1 LIACGAGALVLPSIF
16 QEQLSAQ
23 CEWPI
28 DPAAASNLAA
38 QDYFHQFYNGG
49 PDQYLSSLREI
60 KRQSTVPVI
69 ASLNGYSAGP
79 WLDFAQ
85 QAAASGADA
94 LELNL
99 QSVISDPQQATE
111 KIEASIGEIVQRVC
125 QTVTIPVAVKL
136 TRHFT
141 NVAHMLQRI
150 RSAGAAGA
158 VLFAH
163 EVHWEVAIDRLQWT
177 SHWQLTPTDSVGE
190 TIAGII
196 QARAGAADLS
206 IAASGGVRTWEDA
219 VKAMIAGADVV
230 MIASELYRAGPD
242 AISRIVQ
249 GLERYL
255 DAHGFA
261 TLHDFRQARPLPQTR
276 LQLSLRSAYL
286 DPLTR
291 SKDYLD
297 PSPVIAPQTGDR
309 HGHRD

>member
-1 LIACGAGALVLPSIF
+1 VVLPSIF

-23 CEWPI
+23 SQLPL
-28 DPAAASNLAA
+28 DPLEASSLAT
-38 QDYFHQFYNGG
+38 QDYFQQFYNGG

-79 WLDFAQ
+79 WLDFAKQ
-85 QAAASGADA
+85 LAACGADA

-99 QSVISDPQQATE
+99 QSVVADPEQSTE
-111 KIEASIGEIVQRVC
+111 KIEAGICEIVERVC
-125 QTVTIPVAVKL
+125 QSVTIPVAVKSA
-136 TRHFT
+136 RHFT
-141 NVAHMLQRI
+141 NIARMMQRI

-163 EVHWEVAIDRLQWT
+163 EVQWEVAIDRLQWT
-177 SHWQLTPTDSVGE
+177 SHWQLTPADSVGA

-230 MIASELYRAGPD
+230 MVTSEIYRAGPD

-255 DAHGFA
+255 DAHNFA
-261 TLHDFRQARPLPQTR
+261 TLEQFRQARPIPQTR
-276 LQLSLRSAYL
+276 LQYSLRSDYL

-291 SKDYLD
+291 SKDYHD
-297 PSPVIAPQTGDR
+297 PSPVIEHQTGDR